1 MTQKVQKE
9 NSPFWQQLQL
19 KFQNLEE
26 MKPADYVSQRMSL
39 DVLNDDVVSNFNQDR
54 YRFYIELYKIFHE
67 NAELFK
73 RMISEKRSIENRM
86 KVKEEIID
94 KIVKEYNKIFA
105 ITDKAALEHPE
116 IYAQQLKMLKE
127 TDGKRLIEILGS
139 QLDAYVDE
147 KEKDT
152 KQILEK
158 IFGVQNGGRIRRGGG
173 EGEPPQYRDSEISKL
188 ENEIQEAEKKIENVK
203 LQEENKIYKLKQ
215 NLVTAKDNYEKNRVV
230 SQYTD
235 KLNLVLD
242 SSDPNPVKT
251 KKARDIIN
259 EINDDTSNGISSMKI
274 TKEDKLV
281 FIGITFLIRLISL
294 SLIDWSLNTNFVVTF
309 KQAFKL
315 YIFLYSIFILLF
327 IVIVNTSQSI
337 PIFEAY
343 GNKSSVLSSI
353 SSISNTMYFFYLIP
367 GQEFESG
374 TRIMIHLGVMYFI
387 TLIALILNQY
397 DNLDV
402 PTKDNIRY
410 DYTYKKHIRDK
421 LNTFTLGTWVL
432 LSFIAMA

>member
-1 MTQKVQKE
+1 MTQKVPKE

-39 DVLNDDVVSNFNQDR
+39 DLLNDDVVSNFNQDR
-54 YRFYIELYKIFHE
+54 YRFYIELNKIFNE

-105 ITDKAALEHPE
+105 ITDKAAFEHPE
-116 IYAQQLKMLKE
+116 IYNMQLEELKTTEGE
-127 TDGKRLIEILGS
+127 TLIDILSS
-139 QLDAYVDE
+139 QLDAYMNETSD
-147 KEKDT
+147 KK
-152 KQILEK
+152 KILEEK
-158 IFGVQNGGRIRRGGG
+158 FALKGGGGTRRGGG
-173 EGEPPQYRDSEISKL
+173 EGEPPKDRYSEISKL
-188 ENEIQEAEKKIENVK
+188 ENEKQETEKKIENVK
-203 LQEENKIYKLKQ
+203 LEEENKIYKLKQ
-215 NLVTAKDNYEKNRVV
+215 NLVTAKDKYENNGVL

-281 FIGITFLIRLISL
+281 FIGITFLIRLVSL

-309 KQAFKL
+309 KQAFLL
-315 YIFLYSIFILLF
+315 YIFLYSVFILLF
-327 IVIVNTSQSI
+327 VVIVNTTQSI

-343 GNKSSVLSSI
+343 SSKSSVLSSI
-353 SSISNTMYFFYLIP
+353 SSISNALYFFYLIP

-387 TLIALILNQY
+387 TMIALILNQY
-397 DNLDV
+397 DNMDAHA
-402 PTKDNIRY
+402 KENIRY

-421 LNTFTLGTWVL
+421 LNTFTLGTLIL